1 MCGSDFKLGGLSLGL
16 LSLVLW
22 GAGLASPAM
31 AADREQELINR
42 LRTQNRQLEQELS
55 AAQEAR
61 AKAESQAKAAPAP
74 VAKPPEA
81 STSRELKLAKAASGA
96 AARRVAEL
104 EKELQGAKDALAESG
119 KEKQAL
125 AQKVSDQEG
134 QLNRGLVE
142 ADKAKQVQ
150 QSLSAQHEQ
159 CRADNAKLY
168 ATGAELLKLYQ
179 DKGLAAVLG
188 SKEPFLQVGR
198 VQLENVG
205 AQYAEALKASKA
217 KP

>member
-16 LSLVLW
+16 LSLTLW

-42 LRTQNRQLEQELS
+42 LRTQNRQLEQDLS

-61 AKAESQAKAAPAP
+61 AKAESQVKAAPAP
-74 VAKPPEA
+74 VARPPEA
-81 STSRELKLAKAASGA
+81 STSRELKLAKAATGA

-104 EKELQGAKDALAESG
+104 EKELQGAKEALAEAG
-119 KEKQAL
+119 REKQTL
-125 AQKVSDQEG
+125 AQKVSEQEG
-134 QLNRGLVE
+134 QWSRGLLE
-142 ADKAKQVQ
+142 AEKAKQAH
-150 QSLSAQHEQ
+150 LALTAQHEQ

-179 DKGLAAVLG
+179 DKGFGAVLG